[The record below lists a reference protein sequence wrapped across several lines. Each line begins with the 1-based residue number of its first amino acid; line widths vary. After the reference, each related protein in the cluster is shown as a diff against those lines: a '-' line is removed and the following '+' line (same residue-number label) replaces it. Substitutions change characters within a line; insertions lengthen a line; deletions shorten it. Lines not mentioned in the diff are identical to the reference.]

1 MDQRINFT
9 PDYAASLIGWWAM
22 AGVEYDV
29 AHNTVNW
36 LAPEVSNEPRIEPR
50 TEPSTPRASVQTQN
64 NDSQPSPHRQDNMT
78 SWPQSLEALKIALDE
93 NKALPGNGYGGKTA
107 LPVGSE
113 RARLM
118 IICDL
123 PDADE
128 VMAGKLSHGASG
140 RLLENIIKAAGY
152 DLAQCYITAL
162 ATTRPG
168 IGELPEGAAPQLT
181 PFMHH
186 QIGLVQPERVLL
198 LGTAAC
204 RALLNA
210 DMMSSRGRLE
220 NINYNAKE
228 LPAIA
233 TFHPRTLLAQPML
246 KAQVWKD
253 LRMLIKK
260 GTL

>member
-1 MDQRINFT
+1 MDQRINST
-9 PDYAASLIGWWAM
+9 PDYAASLIGWWTM
-22 AGVEYDV
+22 AGADYDV
-29 AHNTVNW
+29 AHDAVNW
-36 LAPEVSNEPRIEPR
+36 LAPETRGPPPIEPPR
-50 TEPSTPRASVQTQN
+50 PRAPVQSQSS
-64 NDSQPSPHRQDNMT
+64 DSRPIAPRQDNVT
-78 SWPQSLEALKIALDE
+78 SWPQSLEALKTALAQDTS
-93 NKALPGNGYGGKTA
+93 LPGNGYGGKSA
-107 LPVGSE
+107 LPAGPE

-118 IICDL
+118 IVCDL

-128 VMAGKLSHGASG
+128 IMAGKLSHGASG

-152 DLAQCYITAL
+152 DLAHCYITAL

-168 IGELPEGAAPQLT
+168 IGELPEGAAPQLA
-181 PFMHH
+181 PFMLH
-186 QIGLVQPERVLL
+186 QIGLVQPEQVLL

-210 DMMSSRGRLE
+210 DLMSSRGRLE
-220 NINYNAKE
+220 NINYNGKE
-228 LPAIA
+228 LSTIA

-260 GTL
+260 GSL